1 MDKNKIASYL
11 LDIEA
16 VQLNTKKLFTWASGI
31 KSPIYCDNRKILSFP
46 AVRRAV
52 RDEFAE
58 YVESYYPNVEIIAG
72 VATGGIAIGV
82 LVAEIMDLPFVYVRP
97 KAKEHGLQNQIEGV
111 LKKEQKVV
119 VIEDLISTGGSSLKA
134 VDALRKHKANV
145 LGLIAIFTYNIPISV
160 ENFKNQDCEFHT
172 LTDFNTLNDLAV
184 EKNYIKNEDIEILN
198 KWRKEFK

>member
-16 VQLNTKKLFTWASGI
+16 VQLNTKQLFTWASGI

-58 YVESYYPNVEIIAG
+58 YVKNYYPNVEIIAG

-82 LVAEIMDLPFVYVRP
+82 LVAEIMDL
-97 KAKEHGLQNQIEGV
+97 
-111 LKKEQKVV
+111 
-119 VIEDLISTGGSSLKA
+119 A
-134 VDALRKHKANV
+134 VDALRKNKANV

-160 ENFKNQDCEFHT
+160 ENFKNQNCEFHT
-172 LTDFNTLNDLAV
+172 LTDFNTLIDLAV